1 MCAQVVEK
9 LFRMQWGSMDGVGAL
24 IISPTREL
32 AVQIFEELR
41 KVGKH
46 HSLSGGLLIGGR
58 KDVDAEKE
66 RVNQLNI
73 IVCTPGRLLQH
84 MDETPN
90 FDCSQ
95 LQVGAHLMLL
105 SLCAHLILLP
115 SLFFSY
121 FRCWFLMK
129 QTEY

>member
-58 KDVDAEKE
+58 KDVDAEKD

-90 FDCSQ
+90 FDCSN
-95 LQVGAHLMLL
+95 LQVGVHFILL
-105 SLCAHLILLP
+105 SLCVHLIMLP
-115 SLFFSY
+115 SVFFLIADIGSG
-121 FRCWFLMK
+121 
-129 QTEY
+129 